1 MLYGAGLKMFW
12 HPPLHCHLVILHELP
27 LNIICLWSKPSWHGC
42 YSLSYFSD
50 SSEKPIVYASCKL
63 TKAERN
69 YARMQKL
76 LGINYSGQKYH
87 STDLEELSYHKP
99 LLTIFHPIKG
109 VPEIVASCL
118 HRQILSTTCQ
128 CRWTVSFS
136 SDHWQNR
143 FRGNWPFGD
152 CVSCGAAAVRL
163 PSNSSYWHSKSYH
176 ARSSVNHLEWLVR
189 FFTVLIWQP
198 PAIFQQREI

>member
-69 YARMQKL
+69 YSQIQTKSVRHQL
-76 LGINYSGQKYH
+76 RWTEISQYWFGRPFNLI
-87 STDLEELSYHKP
+87 TDHKP
-99 LLTIFHPIKG
+99 
-109 VPEIVASCL
+109 
-118 HRQILSTTCQ
+118 
-128 CRWTVSFS
+128 WTVSFS
-136 SDHWQNR
+136 SGHWQNQ
-143 FRGNWPFGD
+143 FWENWWFGD
-152 CVSCGAAAVRL
+152 CVCCGASALQLDCL
-163 PSNSSYWHSKSYH
+163 PIQATNIQKLPCKIQY
-176 ARSSVNHLEWLVR
+176 
-189 FFTVLIWQP
+189 
-198 PAIFQQREI
+198 